1 MKTSKDILHECNL
14 LIDHNDSGQTNIPL
28 ILEKLSE
35 LTQSEKV
42 IISLKPRIRELT
54 KSTKFRYQYTKKEN
68 SLQIDDFKPEIYKE
82 LKVIL
87 KSNPIIKDHTP
98 IDQTSKLKQWA
109 KENEV
114 KNYTFLPIKKKSG
127 LYGIIGFINLKIV
140 NLQENETN
148 DFYNF
153 CNDLGEIIKK
163 IEKKESK
170 ELKRGFPKTI
180 LTNFIDP
187 IIILNKNLQPT
198 YISPSY
204 YQLTKQNENSIEN
217 INDIDILNFDLSQIG
232 SWKFPKKIISE
243 INCLNNKD
251 KIIFEHQINSIA
263 GKQNKVKY
271 YLITSRDVTDREHL
285 IHKMKLNLKKEKDLS
300 TMKTKF
306 ISMTSHELRTPLST
320 ILSSVDILELL
331 IDKSEEMDLK
341 DKILTHLRK
350 IQIQINRLNRIIS
363 DIFIIDRSVDS
374 KLNNEKIDI
383 NSITKQIIIN
393 YFSQDDLNKID
404 LKFEEE
410 KVLINTDKDA
420 LINILRNLIENSL
433 KYGQNL
439 SKKIIIETKI
449 DLEYNQ
455 FSIEDFG
462 IGIPKIDQPHIFESF
477 YRSGNVNNIKGTG
490 LGLSIVRDLLMK
502 LKGILE
508 FESQEGKGTKFTI
521 KFKNEKDNPTN

>member
-1 MKTSKDILHECNL
+1 MKTSKDILHECSL
-14 LIDHNDSGQTNIPL
+14 LIDHHDSGQTNIPL

-42 IISLKPRIRELT
+42 IISLKPRIRELSKT
-54 KSTKFRYQYTKKEN
+54 NEFRYQYAKKEN
-68 SLQIDDFKPEIYKE
+68 SLKIDDFKPEIYKE

-98 IDQTSKLKQWA
+98 INQTSKLKQWA

-114 KNYTFLPIKKKSG
+114 KNYTFLPIKKKTA
-127 LYGIIGFINLKIV
+127 LYGIIGFINLKNV
-140 NLQENETN
+140 NLQENQII

-163 IEKKESK
+163 IEKLERK

-187 IIILNKNLQPT
+187 IIILNKNLQST

-204 YQLTKQNENSIEN
+204 YQLIKQNENSIEN
-217 INDIDILNFDLSQIG
+217 INDIDILNFDLTQIG

-243 INCLNNKD
+243 VNCLNNKN
-251 KIIFEHQINSIA
+251 KIIFEHQINSIL
-263 GKQNKVKY
+263 GKKNKVKY
-271 YLITSRDVTDREHL
+271 YLITSRDVTEREHL
-285 IHKMKLNLKKEKDLS
+285 IQKMKLNLEKEKDLS
-300 TMKTKF
+300 RMKTKF

-331 IDKSEEMDLK
+331 IDKSQEINLK
-341 DKILTHLRK
+341 DKSLTHLRK

-363 DIFIIDRSVDS
+363 DIFTIDRLAGT
-374 KLNNEKIDI
+374 KLNKETIDL
-383 NSITKQIIIN
+383 NSITRQIIIN
-393 YFSQDDLNKID
+393 YFSKID
-404 LKFEEE
+404 LDKFDLIIQNE
-410 KVLINTDKDA
+410 KTIVYTDKDA

-439 SKKIIIETKI
+439 EKRVIIKIKKDQDFI
-449 DLEYNQ
+449 Y

-462 IGIPKIDQPHIFESF
+462 IGIPKIDQPHIFENF
-477 YRSGNVNNIKGTG
+477 YRSGNVDNIKGTG
-490 LGLSIVRDLLMK
+490 LGLSIVRDLAIK
-502 LKGILE
+502 LEAQLE
-508 FESQEGKGTKFTI
+508 FQSNEGKGTKFTV
-521 KFKNEKDNPTN
+521 KFKNEKDNFTN